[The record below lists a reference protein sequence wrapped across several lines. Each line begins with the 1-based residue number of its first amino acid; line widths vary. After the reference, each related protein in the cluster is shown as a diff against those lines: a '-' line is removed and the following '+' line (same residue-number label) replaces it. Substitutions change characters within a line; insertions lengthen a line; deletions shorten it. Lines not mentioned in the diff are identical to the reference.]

1 MHTYIHIYIYTYI
14 HIYIY
19 TVIGSASP
27 DPDNSPKRRQ
37 LLRIFSQCHQQ
48 KGLIQL
54 RSQAWKG
61 GEDSPQLLLWNS
73 RKLPRLLFQNCEP
86 CHTRENLWLQGGK
99 PYTHPLTWLP
109 RSRCLWSE
117 RCRMRPSCVM
127 QRLLNLEQMMVGPK
141 WMVMLYIGKSHSQ
154 KLLFSDFI
162 WWDPSA
168 WEKGPGHCSRLWPV
182 STIEFCLWCLPEL

>member
-1 MHTYIHIYIYTYI
+1 MLLQTLTTPQSGVSCLGSFHSATSKKGWFSCDHRLGKVVRIHR
-14 HIYIY
+14 
-19 TVIGSASP
+19 
-27 DPDNSPKRRQ
+27 K
-37 LLRIFSQCHQQ
+37 
-48 KGLIQL
+48 
-54 RSQAWKG
+54 
-61 GEDSPQLLLWNS
+61 LLLWKS

-117 RCRMRPSCVM
+117 RYRMRPSCVM

-162 WWDPSA
+162 WWGPSA
-168 WEKGPGHCSRLWPV
+168 WEKGPGHCSQLWPV

>member
-1 MHTYIHIYIYTYI
+1 MLLVGSSATN
-14 HIYIY
+14 
-19 TVIGSASP
+19 VIGSASP

-141 WMVMLYIGKSHSQ
+141 WMVMLYIGKSQYTYIHIYIYTYIHIYIYTYIHIHTYTHTHISIVFHH
-154 KLLFSDFI
+154 FSISF
-162 WWDPSA
+162 P
-168 WEKGPGHCSRLWPV
+168 
-182 STIEFCLWCLPEL
+182 